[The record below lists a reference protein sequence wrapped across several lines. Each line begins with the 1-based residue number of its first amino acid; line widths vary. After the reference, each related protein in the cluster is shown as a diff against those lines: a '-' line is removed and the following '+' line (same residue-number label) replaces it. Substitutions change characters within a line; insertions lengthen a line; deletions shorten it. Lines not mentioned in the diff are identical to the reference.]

1 MTAPRTF
8 TTARRRLDRDALP
21 MRLYEKAR
29 KFGVWNPSEIDLAQD
44 RADWLSLSPEEQELL
59 LRLTAMFQAGEEA
72 VTLDLL
78 PLIQVIAQ
86 EGRLEE
92 EIFLTSFLTDEA
104 KHTDFFSRV
113 LDDVMGQRDD
123 LSRFH
128 QSSSYQALF
137 YEALPQALTRL
148 SHDPSPAAQV
158 QAAVTY
164 NLIVEGV
171 LAETGYHA
179 YFQVL
184 ESRGLMPG
192 QRQGIQW
199 LKQDESRHIAYGV
212 YLICRWIETDPSL
225 YDVAEAQLNHL
236 LGLALGVIQEI
247 FDLYPEGAVPFGL
260 TPETFTDFALAQF
273 QSRLH
278 RLEQAKEGGRVA
290 QNPL

>member
-1 MTAPRTF
+1 MTTARTF
-8 TTARRRLDRDALP
+8 TTARRRLDRDSMP

-29 KFGVWNPSEIDLAQD
+29 KFGVWNPSEIDLTQD

-92 EIFLTSFLTDEA
+92 EIFLTSFLADEA

-113 LDDVMGQRDD
+113 LDDVMGQDAD

-128 QSSSYQALF
+128 QANYQSLF
-137 YEALPQALTRL
+137 YEALPQALTAL
-148 SHDPSPAAQV
+148 SQDPSPAAQV
-158 QAAVTY
+158 RAAVTY

-184 ESRGLMPG
+184 ETRGLMPG

-212 YLICRWIETDPSL
+212 YLICRWIEQDPSL
-225 YDVAEAQLNHL
+225 YDVAEEHLNHL
-236 LGLALGVIQEI
+236 LGLAIGVIQEI
-247 FDLYPEGAVPFGL
+247 FDLYEEGSVPFGL
-260 TPETFTDFALAQF
+260 TPETFTDFALSQF

-290 QNPL
+290 LNPL